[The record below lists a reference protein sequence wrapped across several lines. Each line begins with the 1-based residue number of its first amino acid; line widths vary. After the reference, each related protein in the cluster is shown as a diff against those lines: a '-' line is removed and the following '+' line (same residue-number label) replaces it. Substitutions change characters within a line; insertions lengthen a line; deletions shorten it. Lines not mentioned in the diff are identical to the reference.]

1 MKQKINGLTDN
12 SLQKLKLDVPNNEG
26 EITIV
31 LKFLPTQSAWY
42 MDYTYRDIISY
53 NNKLS
58 LSPNILRE
66 FRNIIPFGIAVE
78 ASDSIPPMEITAFSS
93 GRVTLNILDK
103 EYVDN
108 LERGLYVRN

>member
-12 SLQKLKLDVPNNEG
+12 SLQKLRVDIPNDEG
-26 EITIV
+26 SMDIV
-31 LKFLPTQSAWY
+31 LKFLPTQSTWV
-42 MDYTYRDIISY
+42 MDYTYKNITSCG
-53 NNKLS
+53 NKLV